1 MKLLKVG
8 RSASCNIVLPSE
20 NVSSLHAEILILDNG
35 EIYIKDKNSTNG
47 TKVGNKKI
55 SPNVEVPIR
64 RGDYV
69 VLGDMELPWNRVP
82 QAENLSNYKT
92 VLNIGTDF
100 KNDIVIEGQY
110 CSHFHA
116 SFRISKNGRKA
127 FIRDQGSLNG
137 VKVNGVKIRP
147 NSDVEIKKN
156 DVVVCGDT
164 DISEEL
170 KPHIP
175 NPYWWVKKAAI
186 ACCGIAAL
194 VAVII
199 LLLPNPVP
207 PNPVPDPT
215 PMPTPQIPSLTEI
228 RTGVV
233 YVDACYH
240 YVVKFENSP
249 IHDDI
254 WDGILEFSHPSS
266 LKYYSATAFFIDRVG
281 RMATNRHV
289 AVPWEYAD
297 ESEKKDIQTDL
308 ETLMAKIPNYCININ
323 QLISL
328 KEEGGVIAQIA
339 QIILL
344 QANKNGNTMIDESGT
359 ILRDG
364 ITPIIR
370 GLKKCD
376 YTISGKLDDITVGYS
391 GRNYTHTDEFDR
403 CYVLE
408 ESQTKDQDIA
418 ILQMN
423 NKKTPSD
430 VQFVFE
436 VNNFRT
442 ETLEPLK
449 DKLYTVGFPRG
460 IAWALDQS
468 THSMEPVIRE
478 TKCSKIPGKYDFEFQ
493 GESQG
498 GASGSPIFDEQGRL
512 VGVLWGRWAAGTT
525 FGKACQAK
533 WLKQLYKKAI
543 GEIE

>member
-170 KPHIP
+170 RPHIP
-175 NPYWWVKKAAI
+175 NPYWWVKK
-186 ACCGIAAL
+186 
-194 VAVII
+194 
-199 LLLPNPVP
+199 
-207 PNPVPDPT
+207 
-215 PMPTPQIPSLTEI
+215 
-228 RTGVV
+228 TGVGAGIMVALCLICWLVYKMLFSSVNPIKLIDPVTMRPATV
-233 YVDACYH
+233 YVYTQFD
-240 YVVKFENSP
+240 YVVTFQDNPLPPSV
-249 IHDDI
+249 
-254 WDGILEFSHPSS
+254 WDGTLSIPHTVAGEG
-266 LKYYSATAFFIDRVG
+266 TAFFIDSLG
-281 RMATNRHV
+281 HMATNRHV
-289 AVPWEYAD
+289 AIPWEYRDSEDNNYIRNEVEKWLAQLREIDQTKGLESAKAD
-297 ESEKKDIQTDL
+297 YRYNVSS
-308 ETLMAKIPNYCININ
+308 NIGS
-323 QLISL
+323 LID
-328 KEEGGVIAQIA
+328 KMTENIDEMNAVIARI
-339 QIILL
+339 
-344 QANKNGNTMIDESGT
+344 KKSSYTVSGNVTH
-359 ILRDG
+359 RF
-364 ITPIIR
+364 
-370 GLKKCD
+370 
-376 YTISGKLDDITVGYS
+376 VGYP
-391 GRNYTHTDEFDR
+391 GRNYTTP
-403 CYVLE
+403 VLE
-408 ESQTKDQDIA
+408 MERCDLVLESGTDDKDIA
-418 ILQMN
+418 ILQLN
-423 NKKTPSD
+423 TKKTPQEISHIFKVD
-430 VQFVFE
+430 D
-436 VNNFRT
+436 FRLDQ
-442 ETLEPLK
+442 LEPMK
-449 DKLYTVGFPRG
+449 EELYTIGYPMG
-460 IAWALDQS
+460 LGWGLDNKTQS
-468 THSMEPVIRE
+468 LEPFIRSVS
-478 TKCSKIPGKYDFEFQ
+478 CSKMPSTFDFEFQ
-493 GESQG
+493 GESVS
-498 GASGSPIFDEQGRL
+498 GASGSPIFDKQGRL
-512 VGVLWGRWAAGTT
+512 VGVLWGGWVAGATY
-525 FGKACQAK
+525 GKACQAK